1 MESGETYKK
10 NRLCEPV
17 LFYMSLLAMIFFNKG
32 LAFLRKVMYYRKV
45 S

>member
-1 MESGETYKK
+1 MESGITGE
-10 NRLCEPV
+10 EPA
-17 LFYMSLLAMIFFNKG
+17 LQAGSFCMSLLAMIFFNKG

>member
-1 MESGETYKK
+1 MKSGTTGK
-10 NRLCEPV
+10 EPA
-17 LFYMSLLAMIFFNKG
+17 LQAGSFCMSLLAMIFFNKG

>member
-1 MESGETYKK
+1 MNPHFFTAPF
-10 NRLCEPV
+10 C
-17 LFYMSLLAMIFFNKG
+17 MSLLAMIFFNKG